1 MKITITIIS
10 LFSCGLLSAQAYYT
24 RPFSEEMHTIQINK
38 NGEWNLYPVIYSNS
52 NDYILLSFDRI
63 SEENAFNRLQYRVIH
78 CDAYWNKSRDVWD
91 IDYLDGFNDNQID
104 DYYQSVNTTV
114 EYNHFE
120 LEIPNK
126 DIRLKISGNYA
137 IEVYEDGYPDDILLT
152 ACFSV
157 VDSQVS
163 IGATVSSNT
172 DIDSNRSHQQLSF
185 TINHPNL
192 TIRDPRSDLKVF
204 ALQNNRLD
212 NERRDLKPTYINA
225 GKLIYEHNRSLI
237 FEAGNEYRRFETS
250 SYRYNGMNVDHVE
263 YNRPTYSM
271 YIVPD
276 KIRADR
282 SYSYDQDQN
291 GRFVVRSNDTDNP
304 GNEADYFTTIFS
316 IPMDNPI
323 PEDIFI
329 NGNFTYNNFTDK
341 YKMVYDKENRV
352 YYLPLLLKQGLYNY
366 QYLTKS
372 GKDYTISRIE
382 GNFYET
388 ENDYQIFV
396 YHRPP
401 GQRYDSL
408 IGVQNI
414 QSRPK

>member
-1 MKITITIIS
+1 MKIAVTIIL
-10 LFSCGLLSAQAYYT
+10 LFVCNTLFAQMYHTQPLSN
-24 RPFSEEMHTIQINK
+24 EIHTIQINK
-38 NGEWNLYPVIYSNS
+38 NGEWNEYPVINLRG
-52 NDYILLSFDRI
+52 NDKVLLSFDRI
-63 SEENAFNRLQYRVIH
+63 SEDNAYNRLRYRIIH
-78 CDAYWNKSRDVWD
+78 CDAYWKKSRDIWE
-91 IDYLDGFNDNQID
+91 IDYLDGFNDNLID
-104 DYYQSVNTTV
+104 DYAASVNTTV
-114 EYNHFE
+114 EYNNFE
-120 LEIPNK
+120 LEIPND
-126 DIRLKISGNYA
+126 DINLKVSGNYA
-137 IEVYEDGYPDDILLT
+137 IEVYDDGSPDIVLLT

-157 VDSQVS
+157 VDQQIS

-185 TINHPNL
+185 TINHSNL
-192 TIRDPRSDLKVF
+192 TIRDPRRDLSVF
-204 ALQNNRLD
+204 AWQNNRLD
-212 NERRDLKPTYINA
+212 TERVNLKPTYINA
-225 GKLIYEHNRSLI
+225 GKLIYEHNRDLI

-250 SYRYNGMNVDHVE
+250 SYRYNGMNVEHVE
-263 YNRPTYSM
+263 YNKPTYSM

-276 KIRADR
+276 KIRAIR

-291 GRFVVRSNDTDNP
+291 GRFVIRSNDTDYP
-304 GNEADYFTTIFS
+304 ANEADYFSTIFS

-323 PEDIFI
+323 PEDIYI
-329 NGNFTYNNFTDK
+329 NGNFTYNNFTDR
-341 YKMVYDKENRV
+341 YKMVYDEDNKL

-372 GKDYTISRIE
+372 GKNYTTSKIE

-388 ENDYQIFV
+388 ENEYQIFV

-408 IGVQNI
+408 IGVQSI